1 MLAPIAAA
9 VSLALVAA
17 APSAY
22 SDLVVPTGTHRAGG
36 TTAAA
41 TGTEAAVKCKLLDA
55 GSQTATTQDCLS
67 CHGAG
72 GAGTQLHRMHPV
84 DVPVRARV
92 ASRPGVGSS
101 MRSADDVVRRGL
113 LLPGGAITCVTC
125 HDGQSTMTYRLVI
138 PQVPAG
144 STTGSGY
151 SWRAEQAV
159 AMGVASGALPKSAR
173 TDSTALCS
181 ACHLMGV

>member
-22 SDLVVPTGTHRAGG
+22 SDLVLPTRSYQPVG

-41 TGTEAAVKCKLLDA
+41 TGAETAVKCKLLEA

-72 GAGTQLHRMHPV
+72 GAGTPLHSMHPV

-92 ASRPGVGSS
+92 ASRPGAGSS
-101 MRSADDVVRRGL
+101 MRTADDVVRRGL
-113 LLPGGAITCVTC
+113 LLPGGSITCVTC

-138 PQVPAG
+138 PKDPAG
-144 STTGSGY
+144 SSTNSGY

-159 AMGVASGALPKSAR
+159 AMGVASGALPKSAK

-181 ACHLMGV
+181 ACHLMGA